1 MGKDFPRR
9 NELVIATV
17 RRVEEH
23 GVICTLDEYGGLE
36 AYIPRGHV
44 ASGRIRDLRD
54 FIREGEKVVGR
65 VIRANRRKG
74 QVDLSLRYVSEMEA
88 AQKMTEWKCR
98 NRALSLIRVA
108 LKDEGLVSDVWEKL
122 DSYFRDPL
130 GALEDST
137 ISGPKVLMKAGIPKG
152 TAEKLCEVAKAQ
164 LKRPVYVRQMTV
176 KLLSYRSDGVEFV
189 KRVLSSICGRHGE
202 AEVLVRSIGSPRYL
216 VQISSTNPRAVKR
229 AAEIVLD
236 KLSSS
241 VKQGKD
247 MFELLG
253 TRDLRKRTD

>member
-1 MGKDFPRR
+1 MSRDLPRR
-9 NELVIATV
+9 NELVVATV

-65 VIRANRRKG
+65 VMRVNRRKG
-74 QVDLSLRYVSEMEA
+74 QVDLSLRYVSEMDA
-88 AQKMTEWKCR
+88 SQKMTEWKCK

-108 LKDEGLVSDVWEKL
+108 LKDEELVSDVWERL

-130 GALEDST
+130 GALEDSAV
-137 ISGPKVLMKAGIPKG
+137 SGPEVLTKAGISG
-152 TAEKLCEVAKAQ
+152 DIAEKLYEVARTQ

-176 KLLSYRSDGVEFV
+176 KLISYRSDGVEFV
-189 KRVLSSICGRHGE
+189 KEALSSVCGRHGE
-202 AEVLVRSIGSPRYL
+202 AEVSVCSIGSPRYL
-216 VQISSTNPRAVKR
+216 VQISSKNPRAVKR

-236 KLSSS
+236 KLRSF

-247 MFELLG
+247 MLELLE
-253 TRDLRKRTD
+253 TRDLRRRTS